1 MRHELD
7 WWATKCSCR
16 WGGCK
21 ICGANNK
28 LIAFHNN
35 LMKLWV
41 PSKTIKDKL
50 TFINAQLGK
59 IDDYTLYEYL
69 VDTITEEEYNEAVS
83 NFDPNVKPKIVVKNP
98 VKDFKATENSERWCV
113 YRWPWQWERC
123 IHCNNIRKYM
133 QWKDCP
139 MYKE

>member
-1 MRHELD
+1 
-7 WWATKCSCR
+7 
-16 WGGCK
+16 
-21 ICGANNK
+21 
-28 LIAFHNN
+28 
-35 LMKLWV
+35 
-41 PSKTIKDKL
+41 
-50 TFINAQLGK
+50 
-59 IDDYTLYEYL
+59 
-69 VDTITEEEYNEAVS
+69 VS